1 MKMKNMIKKLVLIG
15 TLALGALALAQ
26 ASDTQTLSINVS
38 NVEELAVV
46 DGKIQSDSITDPED
60 IKAGNYQN
68 DFDTTL
74 RFTTNANAL
83 RKIVAAAS
91 FSAPQGATL
100 QASILATGF
109 STEAG
114 TGPTQDVTL
123 SASPVDL
130 ITGIKNVSEK
140 EASFKVRVSI
150 PDTPIIA
157 GTYQVVITYTLM
169 AQ

>member
-1 MKMKNMIKKLVLIG
+1 
-15 TLALGALALAQ
+15 
-26 ASDTQTLSINVS
+26 
-38 NVEELAVV
+38 
-46 DGKIQSDSITDPED
+46 
-60 IKAGNYQN
+60 
-68 DFDTTL
+68 
-74 RFTTNANAL
+74 
-83 RKIVAAAS
+83 
-91 FSAPQGATL
+91 
-100 QASILATGF
+100 
-109 STEAG
+109 
-114 TGPTQDVTL
+114 VTL